1 MRNTYATGIYTGKR
15 HEKKDFRG
23 AKAGVDVKKDIC
35 RRKFCMAGVQEQ
47 EERHMKLKDI
57 FITHDSDGE
66 QVLIDVTS
74 SFAGLVRS
82 NKTAA
87 FIVECLKTDTT
98 KEQIVAA
105 MYEKYDAPKDVLQ
118 KDVESIV
125 EKLRGIGAIEE

>member
-87 FIVECLKTDTT
+87 FIVECLKTADC
-98 KEQIVAA
+98 
-105 MYEKYDAPKDVLQ
+105 
-118 KDVESIV
+118 
-125 EKLRGIGAIEE
+125 RGNV